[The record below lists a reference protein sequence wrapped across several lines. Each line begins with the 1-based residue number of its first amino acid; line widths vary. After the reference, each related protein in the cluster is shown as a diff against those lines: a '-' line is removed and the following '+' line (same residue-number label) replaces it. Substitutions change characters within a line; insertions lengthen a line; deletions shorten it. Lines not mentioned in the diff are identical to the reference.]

1 MCPSRLQ
8 HDQRPY
14 CCSLSSILPINQQ
27 DSIVPN
33 TAQPTMATITGTAT
47 PPIVPSPPP
56 LRSNA
61 DPSCAVVVKHQG
73 KKYDVEVDPSS
84 TGEDFKLQ
92 IFSLTNV
99 EPERQKILIKGGQ
112 LKDDADMGKLGLKAG
127 QAIMMMGTPGSGAS
141 QLVRP
146 KDQVKFVEDMTEA
159 EQAQQVGAT
168 PAGLVNLGNTCYLN
182 STLQTLRSI
191 PELQTALTEYT
202 PSSTGFMA
210 GMSQMDLAAQLSGLY
225 TKMSQTQEAFPPMNF
240 LSALRVVFPQF
251 AEKAK
256 SNNGYAQQD
265 AEEAWSQIV
274 QQLNQKLT
282 VKDVADAPGVSFVD
296 KYMSGEFTSSM
307 ECDEEEARNGGEKA
321 IVSKD
326 RFYKLNCHIDGS
338 TNHLRDGILA
348 ALSEKLEK
356 KSDVLDRDATYT
368 KTSKISRAPKYLTV
382 HFVRFFWKRET
393 QKKAKIMRKVTFPQE
408 LDIVEFCSDDLK
420 KALIPVRDKVR
431 EIRKD
436 EEDIERARKRRKKN
450 HEQDPDD
457 IPGGAGLPSEK
468 EKKEKEER
476 EKKKAEAGKKDGEK
490 SADGD
495 TVMGETYKTDAE
507 IDAEK
512 DAALLEA
519 KKELNAVIDPE
530 LRNDDGANQS
540 GLYELRGVVT
550 HQGASADSGHYTA
563 YVKKSAPVDPKTGK
577 KGEEDGKWWWFN
589 DDKVTEVTVDKVEA
603 LAGGGESHSAL
614 ILLYKAIPLP
624 SSDGT
629 MA

>member
-1 MCPSRLQ
+1 
-8 HDQRPY
+8 
-14 CCSLSSILPINQQ
+14 
-27 DSIVPN
+27 
-33 TAQPTMATITGTAT
+33 MATIT
-47 PPIVPSPPP
+47 
-56 LRSNA
+56 
-61 DPSCAVVVKHQG
+61 VVVKHQG

-296 KYMSGEFTSSM
+296 KYMSGEFTSSV

-512 DAALLEA
+512 DAALLKA

-629 MA
+629 MAEE